1 MTSEFT
7 KTIEKN
13 AILLPLNKEYDEI
26 VGRFR
31 KAYGKEDIG
40 ITAIYKLSNAEL
52 EEAFL
57 NRQRSITELR
67 SKAPEV
73 IEVYHG
79 TSMTSAAGIVN
90 TGFDPSRSLC
100 AAYGKGTYASP
111 SPQTAQAYCKDVR
124 SQECY
129 SMIFLCRFLKGTHGT
144 TPSQGDIDTTRM
156 DYCGTDS
163 ILVTPYADGI
173 IPDYLLFYY
182 SWQ

>member
-1 MTSEFT
+1 MSSDFT
-7 KTIEKN
+7 KAIEKN
-13 AILLPLNKEYDEI
+13 AILLPLNKEYDEV

-31 KAYGKEDIG
+31 KAYGKEEIG
-40 ITAIYKLSNAEL
+40 VAAIYKLSNPEL

-57 NRQRSITELR
+57 NRQRHITALR
-67 SKAPEV
+67 SKAV
-73 IEVYHG
+73 DVVEVYHG
-79 TSMTSAAGIVN
+79 TSMTAAAEIVN
-90 TGFDPSRSLC
+90 TGFDPSRSQI

-111 SPQTAQAYCKDVR
+111 KAYYAQTYCKDVSSR
-124 SQECY
+124 ECY

-144 TPSQGDIDTTRM
+144 TPSQGIIDTTRM
-156 DYCGTDS
+156 DYCGNDS